1 MTKNKY
7 HVRWLAVFITTA
19 CLTTS
24 VKAQVMADYSTP
36 KDSTYWPISSGSAD
50 MLTEERMNKGLVTN
64 ALQAISGQTAGVSVS
79 STGADRMAML
89 NSVRVRGTTSI
100 IGGNDPLVIID
111 GVSSDLIALSNIYPA
126 DIESFT
132 ILKNAS
138 ETALYG
144 SRGASGVIE
153 VKTKKGHGGNFH
165 IYYDSNLGF
174 EKVYKN
180 VEMLGREEY
189 ISNAKRLGLSYND
202 GGYDTDVPNAI
213 TRTGYVQSHHVAF
226 GGGSDQSNYR
236 ASIGFLSH
244 NTVIKINQ
252 FQNLMAKIDLTQKA
266 FEDRLVVDLGAFV
279 SSQDGSSISDVQKLF
294 YSAAAQNPTFPF
306 DENAKSGWKK
316 NSTAWHINPPD
327 ALLNDK
333 NDERNYNF
341 SMHMSLNFDVAK
353 MINLKNALLNLRL
366 FSSYSFVS
374 TETSNYTPNYVADDG
389 KASRKE
395 RKMEKWLGNAVLTL
409 DKKWDVH
416 HLEVKLL
423 TEFQRD
429 KTTAFWTEAR
439 VFASNEFGYDN
450 LGAASTIPYGG
461 TGSEYDKPWLGSIL
475 GSVGYC
481 LHDYF
486 KLTFTAR
493 GDATSMVDK
502 KHRWGLFPSVSG
514 EWNVM
519 KSFPE
524 LADYKF
530 SFLKVRMGNGV
541 SGNLGGISSYYSMPL
556 LREVGRVMINNV
568 PTVTMG
574 LVRNYNKDLKW
585 ESRATFNI
593 GADIGW
599 LNNRIVLTTE
609 YYRSKTYNMLYL
621 YDVPMPPYP
630 FDKLLANL
638 GSMSNRG
645 FELGLG
651 ITPIQHKDME
661 LNVNVNFSWQRNKL
675 ISLSGDYNG
684 AYMTASDITSI
695 GGLFGA
701 GINGGNNN
709 IVYQIVGQP
718 LGVFYL
724 PHCTGLTKNADG
736 TYKYEIEDLDH
747 NGKVNIED
755 GSDRYIAG
763 QATPKMTLG
772 SNISFRYKAFDISL
786 QMNGAFGHK
795 IYNGS
800 ALSYMNMSSFPDYN
814 VMKEAPEMNIYDQ
827 TATDYWLESGNY
839 LHFDYLTVGWNV
851 PITSKFVRSLRL
863 SCSVNNLATI
873 TSYSG
878 NTPMINSYVVD
889 STLGIDDK
897 RSYPAYRTYSFAVS
911 MSF

>member
-1 MTKNKY
+1 M
-7 HVRWLAVFITTA
+7 RLLALLLFVCATIPI
-19 CLTTS
+19 
-24 VKAQVMADYSTP
+24 KAQIMADYSTP
-36 KDSTYWPISSGSAD
+36 KDTTYWPIVTGSAET
-50 MLTEERMNKGLVTN
+50 LTTERMNKGLVTN
-64 ALQAISGQTAGVSVS
+64 PLQAISGQTAGVSVS

-100 IGGNDPLVIID
+100 MGGNDPLVIID
-111 GVSSDLIALSNIYPA
+111 GVSSDLISLSSIYPA

-153 VKTKKGHGGNFH
+153 VKTKKGHGGQFH
-165 IYYDSNLGF
+165 IYYDSNIGF
-174 EKVYKN
+174 ENVYKN
-180 VEMLGREEY
+180 VEMLGRDEY
-189 ISNAKRLGLSYND
+189 LSNAKRLGLSCND
-202 GGYDTDVPNAI
+202 GGYDTDFPNAI
-213 TRTGYVQSHHVAF
+213 TRTGFVQSHHVAF
-226 GGGSDQSNYR
+226 GGGSDNSNYR
-236 ASIGFLSH
+236 ASLGFINH
-244 NTVIKINQ
+244 KTVIKINE
-252 FQNLMAKIDLTQKA
+252 FKNLMAKIDLTQKA
-266 FEDRLVVDLGAFV
+266 FEDMLVVDLGVFV
-279 SSQDGSSISDVQKLF
+279 SSQNGSTISDVQKLF

-306 DENAKSGWKK
+306 DENAKGGWKK

-333 NDERNYNF
+333 NDDRSYNF
-341 SMHMSLNFDVAK
+341 STHISLNFDVARMAK
-353 MINLKNALLNLRL
+353 LENALLNLRL
-366 FSSYSFVS
+366 FASYTFNSVELS
-374 TETSNYTPNYVADDG
+374 KYTPNYIADNG
-389 KASRKE
+389 KAYRSE
-395 RKMEKWLGNAVLTL
+395 RKSEKWLGNALL
-409 DKKWDVH
+409 SFEKKWGIH
-416 HLEVKLL
+416 HLEMKLL
-423 TEFQRD
+423 TEYQRD
-429 KTTAFWTEAR
+429 KSTGFWTEAK

-461 TGSEYDKPWLGSIL
+461 TGSDYEKPWLASVM
-475 GSVGYC
+475 GSVSYS
-481 LHDYF
+481 LAEYF
-486 KLTFTAR
+486 KLTFTTR

-502 KHRWGLFPSVSG
+502 KNRWGLFPSVSG

-519 KSFPE
+519 KTFPV
-524 LADYKF
+524 LTDYHF
-530 SFLKVRMGNGV
+530 SFFKLRVGNGV
-541 SGNLGGISSYYSMPL
+541 SGNLGGITSYYTMPL
-556 LREVGRVMINNV
+556 LREVGRVMIDNV

-574 LVRNYNKDLKW
+574 LVRNYNRDLKL
-585 ESRATFNI
+585 ESRATLNI

-621 YDVPMPPYP
+621 YDVPMPPYI
-630 FDKLLANL
+630 FDKMLANL
-638 GSMSNRG
+638 GSMYNRG

-651 ITPIQHKDME
+651 VTPIQHKDME
-661 LNVNVNFSWQRNKL
+661 LNVNVNLSWQKNKL
-675 ISLSGDYNG
+675 VSLSGDFNG
-684 AYMTASDITSI
+684 TYMTASDITSI
-695 GGLFGA
+695 GGLVGA

-724 PHCTGLTKNADG
+724 PHCTGLVQNADG

-747 NGKVNIED
+747 YGKINIED
-755 GSDRYIAG
+755 GSDRYVAG

-772 SNISFRYKAFDISL
+772 SNISFRYKAFDVSL

-800 ALSYMNMSSFPDYN
+800 ALSYMNMGSFPDYN
-814 VMKEAPEMNIYDQ
+814 VMKGAPEKNIYDQ
-827 TATDYWLESGNY
+827 TATDYWLESGDY
-839 LHFDYLTVGWNV
+839 LQFDYLTVGWNIPV
-851 PITSKFVRSLRL
+851 KSKYIRTLRL

-897 RSYPAYRTYSFAVS
+897 RSYPAYRTYSLAIS